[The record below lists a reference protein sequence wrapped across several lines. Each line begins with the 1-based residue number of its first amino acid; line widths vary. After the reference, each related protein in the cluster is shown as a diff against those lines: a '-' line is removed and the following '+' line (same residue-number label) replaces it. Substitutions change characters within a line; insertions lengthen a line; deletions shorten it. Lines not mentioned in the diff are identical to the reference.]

1 MNQIGGREFLGRDAE
16 LATFER
22 AVADARAGVPS
33 VLLVDGDA
41 GIGKSSLVAEAAR
54 RANVALILGR
64 SAHIGGD
71 VIPLAPLMD
80 LLRQVQRS
88 MPETLADRAE
98 SMSLAQWLTPG
109 TGQGVPA
116 VSEVFVPVLDLVG
129 RLASDDAVMIGVEDL
144 HWADASTWD
153 LFELLARNLFDEHV
167 VLVGTF
173 RAIETGANPVQRRR
187 LAEFTR
193 LPAVHRIHLEGLGR
207 DEVSAR
213 IATMIAGPLPAGLV
227 DQILARGQGNP
238 FYTDEL
244 VGAHLAGEV
253 LPAVLSD
260 LISTD
265 LAGLDHHS
273 RDVLGVV
280 AAIGRES
287 SHELLVT
294 VSGLDDETVESG
306 IRAAIEAQLIVV
318 DEGSEAYR
326 FRHALIGEVVYA
338 ELLPS
343 ERKRLHRR
351 VADAIAARAATS
363 SVDVIGELAFHLD
376 RAGDHARAFLALLTA
391 ADAAETVAPAVAVRQ
406 LDRALA
412 LWDEVGDTAAGMN
425 RAHRM
430 WQAAELASGTVGYA
444 RAFELARV
452 AFTYGPPPLGAAWGH
467 ERLGRY
473 LWATGDL
480 AGSALE
486 YERAATLLES
496 GDDHPGA
503 AATFAGL
510 AQSEL
515 MFGRFSSAEQWCSRV
530 FEVVR
535 SRDDDPFAWVMATR
549 VLGIVRATQD
559 AVDEGLALSRHAV
572 DAAPTAQTRALATIY
587 LGQALLDAGAYPEAV
602 AVTLD
607 GVADGQLTGLDT
619 SFGGYLD
626 ALAAEALIRL
636 GRWADA
642 DVVLARHD
650 RVEAFNAANL
660 RLCRARAMGAAR
672 RGHID
677 AARGFLAE
685 AFTRPVD
692 SFHQLFLDAVSAEV
706 HLIAGDWQQAAL
718 AAERGWEASVDV
730 GRLWSARFAMFSICA
745 AVEQTLDDQ
754 ARRQAVDEAAVS
766 SRLADRLDRIGSPTE
781 RAADSLSPD
790 AAAHLAHATA
800 MLTRLTG
807 PDPDAWAAA
816 AIAWQELGDPWAT
829 ATARLREADA
839 AASTGRADRATE
851 ALRDANRIAVELGAA
866 SLVDE
871 ISAVSRR
878 TRISLHAPDP
888 VRLDDTSVD
897 QLGLTPREAEVLG
910 LVATGH
916 TNRQI
921 GETLYVSEKTASVHV
936 SNILRKLAVT
946 SRVDAAAVAQ
956 RLGVA

>member
-22 AVADARAGVPS
+22 AVADSRAGVPS
-33 VLLVDGDA
+33 VLLIDGDA
-41 GIGKSSLVAEAAR
+41 GIGKSSLVAEGAR
-54 RANVALILGR
+54 RANVPLIMGR

-80 LLRQVQRS
+80 LLRQVQRW
-88 MPETLADRAE
+88 MPETLADHVE
-98 SMSLAQWLTPG
+98 SMSPFQWVTSGSRNGGPTVG
-109 TGQGVPA
+109 
-116 VSEVFVPVLDLVG
+116 EVIEPVLELAG
-129 RLASDDAVMIGVEDL
+129 RLAGNDAVMVGIEDL
-144 HWADASTWD
+144 HWADTSTWD

-167 VLVGTF
+167 VLIGTF
-173 RAIETGANPVQRRR
+173 RANETSASAAQRRR

-207 DEVSAR
+207 DDVAAR
-213 IATMIAGPLPAGLV
+213 ITTMVAGPVPAGLV

-244 VGAHLAGEV
+244 VAAHLAGDA

-260 LISTD
+260 LISAD
-265 LAGLDHHS
+265 LAGLDRHS
-273 RDVLGVV
+273 RDLLGVV
-280 AAIGRES
+280 AAIGQES
-287 SHELLVT
+287 SHDLLVT
-294 VSGLDDETVESG
+294 VSGLDDAIVEAG
-306 IRAAIEAQLIVV
+306 IRAAMAVHLIVV

-351 VADAIAARAATS
+351 VADVIAARASTS
-363 SVDVIGELAFHLD
+363 GVEVMGELAFHLD
-376 RAGDHARAFLALLTA
+376 RAGDHAGAFRALLAA
-391 ADAAETVAPAVAVRQ
+391 ADASETVAPAVALRH
-406 LDRALA
+406 LERALA
-412 LWDEVGDTAAGMN
+412 LWDDVGDAAAGMN
-425 RAHRM
+425 RAYRM
-430 WQAAELASGTVGYA
+430 WQTAEVVSGAVGDA
-444 RAFELARV
+444 RAVELARA
-452 AFTYGPPPLGAAWGH
+452 AFTFGPPPLGAAWGH

-473 LWATGDL
+473 LWAAGDL

-486 YERAATLLES
+486 YERAAALLES
-496 GDDHPGA
+496 GDEQGGA

-515 MFGRFSSAEQWCSRV
+515 MFGRFSSAEQWCLKV
-530 FEVVR
+530 FEVVQ

-549 VLGIVRATQD
+549 VLGNVRAAQG
-559 AVDEGLALSRHAV
+559 AVGVGLALSRQAV
-572 DAAPTAQTRALATIY
+572 QAAPNAQTRALATYY
-587 LGQALLDAGAYPEAV
+587 LGQALLDAGRYHEAV
-602 AVTLD
+602 TVTLD
-607 GVADGQLTGLDT
+607 GVADFQLAGLDVG
-619 SFGGYLD
+619 FGGYLD

-636 GRWADA
+636 GQWSDA
-642 DVVLARHD
+642 EVVLARRD
-650 RVEAFNAANL
+650 SVEAFNAAHF
-660 RLCRARAMGAAR
+660 RLCRARALGAGR
-672 RGHID
+672 RGNID

-685 AFTRPVD
+685 AFSRPVD
-692 SFHQLFLDAVSAEV
+692 PFHQLFLDAVAAEV

-718 AAERGWEASVDV
+718 AAERGWEASVDA

-754 ARRQAVDEAAVS
+754 ARRQPVDARAVS
-766 SRLADRLDRIGSPTE
+766 SRLAERLDRVGSPTE
-781 RAADSLSPD
+781 QAGDSLSLD
-790 AAAHLAHATA
+790 AVAHFAHATA

-807 PDPDAWAAA
+807 ADPDAWAAA
-816 AIAWQELGDPWAT
+816 AMAWQELGDPWAT
-829 ATARLREADA
+829 AMARLREADA
-839 AASTGRADRATE
+839 AAGTGKADRATE
-851 ALRDANRIAVELGAA
+851 SLRDANRIAVELGAA
-866 SLVDE
+866 SLLDE

-878 TRISLHAPDP
+878 TRISLQAPDP
-888 VRLDDTSVD
+888 VRLDDSSVG

-910 LVATGH
+910 LVATGR

>member
-1 MNQIGGREFLGRDAE
+1 MDQIGAREFLGRNAE

-22 AVADARAGVPS
+22 AVEDARAGVPS
-33 VLLVDGDA
+33 VLLIDGDA

-54 RANVALILGR
+54 RANVPHIMGR

-88 MPETLADRAE
+88 MPQTLADHAE
-98 SMSLAQWLTPG
+98 AMSLAQWLTPG
-109 TGQGVPA
+109 TGQGLPNVG
-116 VSEVFVPVLDLVG
+116 EVFVPVLELVG
-129 RLASDDAVMIGVEDL
+129 RLAADDAVMIGIEDL
-144 HWADASTWD
+144 HWADTSTWD

-167 VLVGTF
+167 VLIGTF
-173 RAIETGANPVQRRR
+173 RASETGTNPTQRRR

-207 DEVSAR
+207 DEVTAR
-213 IATMIAGPLPAGLV
+213 VTTTIAGPVPAGLV
-227 DQILARGQGNP
+227 DTILARGQGNP

-244 VGAHLAGEV
+244 VAAHLAGDA
-253 LPAVLSD
+253 LPAVLTD
-260 LISTD
+260 LISAD
-265 LAGLDHHS
+265 LAGLD
-273 RDVLGVV
+273 RDCRDLLGVV

-287 SHELLVT
+287 SHDLLVT
-294 VSGLDDETVESG
+294 VSGLDDAFVEAG
-306 IRAAIEAQLIVV
+306 IRAAIDVHLIVV

-351 VADAIAARAATS
+351 VADVIAARASTS
-363 SVDVIGELAFHLD
+363 GVEVIGELAFHLD
-376 RAGDHARAFLALLTA
+376 RAGDHAGAFVALLAA
-391 ADAAETVAPAVAVRQ
+391 ADASETVAPAVALRQ
-406 LDRALA
+406 LERALA
-412 LWDEVGDTAAGMN
+412 LWDDVGDAAAGMN

-430 WQAAELASGTVGYA
+430 WQTAELVSGTVGDA
-444 RAFELARV
+444 RAVELARA
-452 AFTYGPPPLGAAWGH
+452 AFTFGPPPLGAAWGH

-473 LWATGDL
+473 LWAAGDL
-480 AGSALE
+480 SGSAIE
-486 YERAATLLES
+486 YQRAAALLES
-496 GDDHPGA
+496 GDDHRGA

-515 MFGRFSSAEQWCSRV
+515 MFGRFSSAEQWCSKV
-530 FEVVR
+530 FELVH
-535 SRDDDPFAWVMATR
+535 SSDDDPSAWVMATR
-549 VLGIVRATQD
+549 VLGNVRAAQD
-559 AVDEGLALSRHAV
+559 AVDAGLALSRQAV
-572 DAAPTAQTRALATIY
+572 HAAPNAQTRALATYY
-587 LGQALLDAGAYPEAV
+587 LGQALLDAGRYNEAV
-602 AVTLD
+602 TVTLD
-607 GVADGQLTGLDT
+607 GVADFQLAGLDVG
-619 SFGGYLD
+619 FGGYLD

-636 GRWADA
+636 GQWADA
-642 DVVLARHD
+642 DVVLARRD
-650 RVEAFNAANL
+650 AVEAFNAAHF
-660 RLCRARAMGAAR
+660 RLCRTRALGAAR
-672 RGHID
+672 RGHND

-685 AFTRPVD
+685 AVSRPVD
-692 SFHQLFLDAVSAEV
+692 PFHQLFLDAVSAEV
-706 HLIAGDWQQAAL
+706 HLIARDWQQAAL
-718 AAERGWEASVDV
+718 AAEHGWEASVDA
-730 GRLWSARFAMFSICA
+730 GRLWSARFAMFSVCA

-754 ARRQAVDEAAVS
+754 ARRQVVDERVVA
-766 SRLADRLDRIGSPTE
+766 SRLAERLDRIGSSTE
-781 RAADSLSPD
+781 RAGDSLSAD

-807 PDPDAWAAA
+807 PDSDAFAVA

-839 AASTGRADRATE
+839 AASTGKADRATE
-851 ALRDANRIAVELGAA
+851 ALRDAHRIAVELGAA
-866 SLVDE
+866 SLLDE
-871 ISAVSRR
+871 ITAVSRR
-878 TRISLHAPDP
+878 TRISLQAPDP
-888 VRLDDTSVD
+888 VRLDDTSIG

-910 LVATGH
+910 LVATGQ

>member
-1 MNQIGGREFLGRDAE
+1 M
-16 LATFER
+16 
-22 AVADARAGVPS
+22 
-33 VLLVDGDA
+33 LLIDGDA

-54 RANVALILGR
+54 RANVPLMLGR

-71 VIPLAPLMD
+71 VIPLAPLTD
-80 LLRQVQRS
+80 LLRQVQRF
-88 MPETLADRAE
+88 MPETLADGGE
-98 SMSLAQWLTPG
+98 SMPLAQWLTPG
-109 TGQGVPA
+109 SGQGAPA
-116 VSEVFVPVLDLVG
+116 VGEVFLPVLELVA
-129 RLASDDAVMIGVEDL
+129 RLAGDDAIIIGLEDL
-144 HWADASTWD
+144 HWADTSTWD

-167 VLVGTF
+167 VLIGTF
-173 RAIETGANPVQRRR
+173 RATETAANPAQRRR

-207 DEVSAR
+207 DEVTAR
-213 IATMIAGPLPAGLV
+213 ITTMITGPIPAGLV

-244 VGAHLAGEV
+244 VAAHLAGDA

-260 LISTD
+260 LLSTD
-265 LAGLDHHS
+265 LAGLDHHA
-273 RDVLGVV
+273 RDLLGVI

-287 SHELLVT
+287 SHELLVE
-294 VSGLDDETVESG
+294 VSGFDDAVVEAG
-306 IRAAIEAQLIVV
+306 IRSAMDVHLIVV

-326 FRHALIGEVVYA
+326 FRHALIGEVAYA

-351 VADAIAARAATS
+351 VADVIAARAATS
-363 SVDVIGELAFHLD
+363 GPDVIGELAFHLD
-376 RAGDHARAFLALLTA
+376 RAGDHAGAFLALLAA
-391 ADAAETVAPAVAVRQ
+391 ADTSETVAPAVALRQ
-406 LDRALA
+406 LERALA
-412 LWDEVGDTAAGMN
+412 LWDDVGDVAAGMN

-430 WQAAELASGTVGYA
+430 WQTAELVSGTVGDA
-444 RAFELARV
+444 RAVELARA
-452 AFTYGPPPLGAAWGH
+452 AFTYGPPPLGEAWGH

-473 LWATGDL
+473 LWAAGDL

-486 YERAATLLES
+486 YQCAAALLES
-496 GDDHPGA
+496 GEEQVGA

-515 MFGRFSSAEQWCSRV
+515 MFGRFSSAEHWCTKV
-530 FEVVR
+530 FEVVQN
-535 SRDDDPFAWVMATR
+535 RDDDPGAWVMATR
-549 VLGIVRATQD
+549 VLGNVRAAQD
-559 AVDEGLALSRHAV
+559 AVDAGLALSRQAV
-572 DAAPTAQTRALATIY
+572 HDAPNAQTRALATYY
-587 LGQALLDAGAYPEAV
+587 LGQALLDAGRYHEAV
-602 AVTLD
+602 TVTLD
-607 GVADGQLTGLDT
+607 GVADFQLAGLDIG
-619 SFGGYLD
+619 FGGYLD

-636 GRWADA
+636 GKWADA
-642 DVVLARHD
+642 EVVLARRD
-650 RVEAFNAANL
+650 GVEAFNAAHL
-660 RLCRARAMGAAR
+660 RLCRTRALGAGR

-685 AFTRPVD
+685 AVTRPVD
-692 SFHQLFLDAVSAEV
+692 SFHQLHLDAASAEV

-718 AAERGWEASVDV
+718 AAERGWQASLDV
-730 GRLWSARFAMFSICA
+730 ARLWSARFAMFSICA
-745 AVEQTLDDQ
+745 AVEQTLDSR
-754 ARRQAVDEAAVS
+754 ARRQAVDERAVS
-766 SRLADRLDRIGSPTE
+766 SRLAERLDRISSPPD
-781 RAADSLSPD
+781 RAGESLSRD

-800 MLTRLTG
+800 TLTRLTSS
-807 PDPDAWAAA
+807 DPEAWAAA
-816 AIAWQELGDPWAT
+816 AVAWQALGDPWAT
-829 ATARLREADA
+829 ATARLREAEA
-839 AASTGRADRATE
+839 AASTGMADRATE

-866 SLVDE
+866 SLLDE
-871 ISAVSRR
+871 ISAVSLR

-888 VRLDDTSVD
+888 VQLDDNSIG

-910 LVATGH
+910 LVATGQ

>member
-1 MNQIGGREFLGRDAE
+1 MDQTGAREFLGHAAE
-16 LATFER
+16 LATCER

-54 RANVALILGR
+54 RADVPLILGR

-88 MPETLADRAE
+88 MPETLADRVE
-98 SMSLAQWLTPG
+98 SMFLTQRLAPG
-109 TGQGVPA
+109 SGQGMPA
-116 VSEVFVPVLDLVG
+116 VGEVFVPVLELVG
-129 RLASDDAVMIGVEDL
+129 RLAGDDAVMIGIEDL
-144 HWADASTWD
+144 HWADTSTWD

-167 VLVGTF
+167 VLIGTF
-173 RAIETGANPVQRRR
+173 RANETGTSPAQRRR

-207 DEVSAR
+207 DEVAAR
-213 IATMIAGPLPAGLV
+213 ITSMVAGPVPAGLV
-227 DQILARGQGNP
+227 DKILTRGQGNP

-244 VGAHLAGEV
+244 VAAHLAGDALPSV
-253 LPAVLSD
+253 LTD
-260 LISTD
+260 LISAD
-265 LAGLDHHS
+265 LAGLDRHS

-287 SHELLVT
+287 PHDLLVT
-294 VSGLDDETVESG
+294 VSDLDDAIVEAG
-306 IRAAIEAQLIVV
+306 IRAAMDVHLIVV

-351 VADAIAARAATS
+351 VADVIAARASTS
-363 SVDVIGELAFHLD
+363 GIDVIGELAFHLD
-376 RAGDHARAFLALLTA
+376 RAGDHAEAFLALLAA
-391 ADAAETVAPAVAVRQ
+391 ADASETVAPAVALRQ
-406 LDRALA
+406 LERALA
-412 LWDEVGDTAAGMN
+412 LWDDVGDAAAGMN
-425 RAHRM
+425 RAYRM
-430 WQAAELASGTVGYA
+430 WQTAELVSGAVGDA
-444 RAFELARV
+444 RAVELARA
-452 AFTYGPPPLGAAWGH
+452 AFTFGPPPLGAAWGH

-473 LWATGDL
+473 LWAAGDL

-486 YERAATLLES
+486 YERAAALLES
-496 GDDHPGA
+496 GDEQGGA

-515 MFGRFSSAEQWCSRV
+515 MFGRFSSAEQWCSKV
-530 FEVVR
+530 FEVVH
-535 SRDDDPFAWVMATR
+535 SSDDDPSAWVMATR
-549 VLGIVRATQD
+549 VLGNVRAAQG
-559 AVDEGLALSRHAV
+559 AVGAGLALSLQAV
-572 DAAPTAQTRALATIY
+572 HAAPSAQTRALATYY
-587 LGQALLDAGAYPEAV
+587 LGQALLDAGCYHEAV
-602 AVTLD
+602 TVTLD
-607 GVADGQLTGLDT
+607 GVADFQLAGLDVG
-619 SFGGYLD
+619 FGGYLD
-626 ALAAEALIRL
+626 ALAAEALIKL
-636 GRWADA
+636 GKWHDA
-642 DVVLARHD
+642 EVVLARRD
-650 RVEAFNAANL
+650 GVEAFNAAHL
-660 RLCRARAMGAAR
+660 RLCRTRALGAAR

-685 AFTRPVD
+685 ALTRPVD

-718 AAERGWEASVDV
+718 AAERGWEASVDI
-730 GRLWSARFAMFSICA
+730 GPLWSGRFAMFSICA
-745 AVEQTLDDQ
+745 AVEQTLDIQ
-754 ARRQAVDEAAVS
+754 ARRQAVDERAVT
-766 SRLADRLDRIGSPTE
+766 SRLAERLDRVGSPTE
-781 RAADSLSPD
+781 RAGDSLSLD
-790 AAAHLAHATA
+790 TAAHLAHASA

-807 PDPDAWAAA
+807 PDPDAWASA
-816 AIAWQELGDPWAT
+816 AIAWQELGDPWAV
-829 ATARLREADA
+829 ATARLREAEA
-839 AASTGRADRATE
+839 AASTGKADRATE

-866 SLVDE
+866 PLVDE
-871 ISAVSRR
+871 ISAVARR
-878 TRISLHAPDP
+878 TRISLHAPVP
-888 VRLDDTSVD
+888 VRLDDTSIG

-910 LVATGH
+910 LVANGN

-956 RLGVA
+956 RLGIA